1 MLFLYKYYSSFDFVL
16 DTIINKRLYFSCPN
30 DFNDPFDCRPK
41 FSLIRCKNY
50 DIKDWKD
57 YLSILAKEEYPGISD
72 VKSLKHADAALKKG
86 LHQDKNWLVKSDKS
100 VSQVLNEELN
110 VFRICCFTRTPRNQ
124 MMWAHYANNHKGI
137 VLQFRSSYML
147 DVKSGTFKGFSV
159 DYYSKH
165 ISLKRYVDSMKEA
178 LQGDDLAFSRFMYC
192 SKSIEWAQEE
202 EIRFFS
208 NDTYMRYPEK
218 MLTGILLGSNCPSH
232 LEDLVHKVLSSWIN
246 KPKIYKED
254 VSKSSIKMYFKLV
267 N

>member
-1 MLFLYKYYSSFDFVL
+1 MLFLYKYYSNFDFVL

-41 FSLIRCKNY
+41 FSLIRCKND
-50 DIKDWKD
+50 DIEDWKD
-57 YLSILAKEEYPGISD
+57 YLSILAKEECLGISD
-72 VKSLKHADAALKKG
+72 VELLEHAEASLKKG
-86 LHQDKNWLVKSDKS
+86 LHQDKDWLLKSDQYAY
-100 VSQVLNEELN
+100 QVLSEELKN
-110 VFRICCFTRTPRNQ
+110 IRICCFTRTPRNQ

-137 VLQFRSSYML
+137 VLQFRSFYMF
-147 DVKSGTFKGFSV
+147 DVESGTFKGFDV

-165 ISLKRYVDSMKEA
+165 ITLKRYVDSIKET

-208 NDTYMRYPEK
+208 NDTYMPYPEK

-232 LEDLVHKVLSSWIN
+232 WEDLVYKVLSSWIN

-254 VSKSSIKMYFKLV
+254 VKKSSIKMYFRQL